1 MSLLTIVQQVCR
13 SPGVGIPTPSAV
25 ATSTDEGILQL
36 FQLANEEGEELANR
50 GPWQALQTE
59 TTFTTVATEL
69 QGLMTTI
76 APNLNYIIND
86 TIWDRDLRRPVFGP
100 LTPQWWQQQIAQ
112 VMTGPWSQFRVR
124 QGQLLFT
131 PAPPAGDTCAFEYIT
146 KAWCTDST
154 GAAAKTAFT
163 DDSDVSLLD
172 EGIMRLGVIWRWK
185 QGKGLE
191 YGEDY
196 AKYERRVADALAR
209 DASKPILNLGQVWY
223 DVYPGILVPSGSWP
237 V

>member
-1 MSLLTIVQQVCR
+1 MSLLTLVQKACR
-13 SPGVGIPTPSAV
+13 SPGIGLPSPSAV
-25 ATSTDEGILQL
+25 ATSSDEGVLQIM
-36 FQLANEEGEELANR
+36 QLANEEGEELSSR
-50 GPWQALQTE
+50 GPWQALQVE
-59 TTFTTVATEL
+59 TTFTTVATTI

-100 LTPQWWQQQIAQ
+100 LTPAWWQQQIAQ
-112 VMTGPWSQFRVR
+112 VMTGPWTQFRVR

-131 PAPPAGDTCAFEYIT
+131 PDPPAGDTCAFEYIT
-146 KAWCTDST
+146 KAWCNSST
-154 GAAAKTAFT
+154 GTAQT
-163 DDSDVSLLD
+163 AYEADDDVSLLD
-172 EGIMRLGVIWRWK
+172 EDIMRLGIIWRWK

-196 AKYERRVADALAR
+196 NKYERRVANALGR
-209 DASKPILNLGQVWY
+209 DASKPILNLGEVRY
-223 DVYPGILVPSGSWP
+223 DIFPGILVQSGSWP